1 MLLQI
6 RSVPT
11 VPAIELRG
19 VQGTAESASTD
30 ALIPK
35 LIVTAYVNYLDRN
48 YFSAFSGTGTLM
60 MKNTNFL
67 TLLTFLPTFDVSE
80 TEYDYKKSETQ
91 RSVACHLIE
100 SRHLS

>member
-30 ALIPK
+30 AVIPK
-35 LIVTAYVNYLDRN
+35 LLVPAYVNHLDRN
-48 YFSAFSGTGTLM
+48 YFSAFGGKGKLM
-60 MKNTNFL
+60 MKKINFL
-67 TLLTFLPTFDVSE
+67 TLLTRGS
-80 TEYDYKKSETQ
+80 
-91 RSVACHLIE
+91 RSLSYLLYTACM
-100 SRHLS
+100 